1 MFVLLVQWLPM
12 LACEKSVCQPCVLVH
27 VANIRIMGVSQKRI
41 IYLKPLYKNTRVLD
55 CVVVLACA
63 YVNVHVSAVVH
74 SVLVL

>member
-1 MFVLLVQWLPM
+1 MQWLPM
-12 LACEKSVCQPCVLVH
+12 LALACEKSVCQPCVLVH

-41 IYLKPLYKNTRVLD
+41 MYLKPWYKNTRVLA

-74 SVLVL
+74 SVLFL